1 MKTVL
6 LSILIILESLLA
18 IPLPYISKFLID
30 DVIGKGNYE
39 KTELVFIVFLIFLF
53 LQFISSNFLTRVT
66 AKIEVD
72 LIKFIRQKIIISIL
86 SKRFVSDDDKSRAQE
101 IILNDIET
109 YVSNILTIFYALLS
123 NLL

>member
-1 MKTVL
+1 MKTVLFKTKKMLLIL

-53 LQFISSNFLTRVT
+53 LQFTSSNFLTRVT
-66 AKIEVD
+66 A
-72 LIKFIRQKIIISIL
+72 
-86 SKRFVSDDDKSRAQE
+86 
-101 IILNDIET
+101 
-109 YVSNILTIFYALLS
+109 
-123 NLL
+123 